1 MDYFSELLDSY
12 DKLKKRTF
20 KLRYISEAE
29 EDKKNNGESSQEDI
43 DTASNKE
50 AEKQALEVVKA
61 GLQQKYDETKRVKG
75 GAPWAYLSP
84 KKGTT
89 PERISLTLGAG
100 RPMALADKGGNP
112 DVSSQGWKRLVGY
125 FKDGGPSKR
134 QAALTQA
141 EIEAQKAEERKN
153 IGGFFGQQGIDN
165 PEAVRA
171 MEASKKIIDK
181 FCLQNKST
189 ESLQAFCGRSWTYF
203 AAGESKMGLEY
214 KLATATAIKVVDPD
228 EGTTKKA
235 PASAGLV
242 AEAAKSAQF
251 LTSFLTG
258 TSEEKCADVTKRIG
272 LFKGEKLVLFGQEPN
287 EGIVVGAPNA
297 MHKLALKKIAAS
309 PEDGGCGI
317 EKDTLTNLVGDGF
330 DTKAKNAVKGT
341 FYEALVAFSARVLVG
356 EGKEAAKELMSTIKE
371 KKAILKA
378 ILNDIDPDAGEG
390 LDEAFDTSVQRELLD
405 ELSDQEAL
413 YEGIMRELK
422 STQPFVQFMAA
433 DGVKQTGKVS
443 KTGQRADLMFTY
455 KDKKTAEEKAKS
467 IGSSVEEQEDGS
479 FAVPVGL
486 KRITSLKGTKFG
498 EINSQQRMNGI
509 LTGDINV
516 DRNIQE
522 GFQQSMQQRQFG
534 GPDNPREAAMIS
546 FARDLESQ
554 IETATSQLLED
565 KTYIDADGK
574 IKSQTPEGVLAQ
586 LAKEVKKVLNFRQ
599 QKNAIIMSAFYEA
612 NADGELQLK
621 DFRGDGPNALS
632 NRERARE
639 KVARTARFNRLQ
651 QEVEKGNEAA
661 MDYIIK
667 SVLICG
673 SNTNNL
679 GQVITDDSGEM
690 VVIKHNEVF
699 DRICNAMN
707 DPESFPNFNFSEVG
721 VTITAGGVSVSLNQE
736 GNSGPGETRNTRSE
750 ARIPVGTLRNPE
762 MQGNIS
768 MPQNNSSFEEYVR
781 GHIKL
786 LETFLS

>member
-1 MDYFSELLDSY
+1 
-12 DKLKKRTF
+12 
-20 KLRYISEAE
+20 
-29 EDKKNNGESSQEDI
+29 
-43 DTASNKE
+43 
-50 AEKQALEVVKA
+50 
-61 GLQQKYDETKRVKG
+61 
-75 GAPWAYLSP
+75 
-84 KKGTT
+84 
-89 PERISLTLGAG
+89 
-100 RPMALADKGGNP
+100 
-112 DVSSQGWKRLVGY
+112 
-125 FKDGGPSKR
+125 
-134 QAALTQA
+134 
-141 EIEAQKAEERKN
+141 
-153 IGGFFGQQGIDN
+153 
-165 PEAVRA
+165 

-242 AEAAKSAQF
+242 AEAAKSAEF

-258 TSEEKCADVTKRIG
+258 TNEEKCADVTKRIG

-455 KDKKTAEEKAKS
+455 KDKKTAE
-467 IGSSVEEQEDGS
+467 DGS

-498 EINSQQRMNGI
+498 EINSQQRMNGL

-516 DRNIQE
+516 DRNIQA

-574 IKSQTPEGVLAQ
+574 IKSQTPEGILAQ
-586 LAKEVKKVLNFRQ
+586 LANEVKKLLSFKK
-599 QKNAIIMSAFYEA
+599 QKNAIIMSAFYET

-639 KVARTARFNRLQ
+639 KVARTARFNRLK

-661 MDYIIK
+661 MDYIVK
-667 SVLICG
+667 SALICG

-690 VVIKHNEVF
+690 VTIKHNEVF
-699 DRICNAMN
+699 DRICKAMD
-707 DPESFPNFNFSEVG
+707 DPASFPDFTFSESG
-721 VTITAGGVSVSLNQE
+721 VTITAGGVSVSFNQE
-736 GNSGPGETRNTRSE
+736 GNSGAGETRDTRSE

-768 MPQNNSSFEEYVR
+768 MPQNNSSFEEYVK